1 MLTRTIDWLRSN
13 TITACGTFYAL
24 CAAIML
30 ACVAASILRGASRD
44 APSPPRDAGPATPP
58 SRPR

>member
-13 TITACGTFYAL
+13 TITACGAFYAL

-30 ACVAASILRGASRD
+30 ACLAASILRGAS
-44 APSPPRDAGPATPP
+44 SEPPRTAEPATPP
-58 SRPR
+58 SPTR